1 MSLAEELLA
10 DLDDIEDAN
19 DELAAGDDNIMD
31 AAEQL
36 EELARKMDGSI
47 HSIAKL
53 NASDEVGM
61 GLNGLFR

>member
-31 AAEQL
+31 ATEQL
-36 EELARKMDGSI
+36 EELAKKMDGSI
-47 HSIAKL
+47 HSIAQL
-53 NASDEVGM
+53 NASDEVGIQ
-61 GLNGLFR
+61 L

>member
-19 DELAAGDDNIMD
+19 DELAGEDIMD

-36 EELARKMDGSI
+36 EELTKKMDGSI
-47 HSIAKL
+47 HTIAQL
-53 NASDEVGM
+53 NSSDEVSK
-61 GLNGLFR
+61 